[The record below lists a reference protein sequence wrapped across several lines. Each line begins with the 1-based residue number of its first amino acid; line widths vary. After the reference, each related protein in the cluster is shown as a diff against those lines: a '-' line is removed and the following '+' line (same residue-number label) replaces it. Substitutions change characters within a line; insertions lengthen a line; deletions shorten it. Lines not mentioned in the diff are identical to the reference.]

1 MERKMKMELSVIAL
15 MALMVAS
22 LAWMIIGGVGENAIP
37 IVLFSVPLAAAIVLF
52 GAWPAGETSGKKAS
66 SADEASG
73 K

>member
-15 MALMVAS
+15 MALMIAS

-52 GAWPAGETSGKKAS
+52 GAWPASEK
-66 SADEASG
+66 
-73 K
+73 